1 MDAAFLCTNIKGEEN
16 MNNLCGTSPI
26 VGFRFTLSPMTSD
39 FVKVIKGALNKTDL
53 QNVWRHTDDVS
64 TVIRGRSEHVF
75 DVAKAVLAHAT
86 KGGTHV
92 SMSGTFSVGCPGDSE
107 GDNLLE
113 VTSEPANGR
122 MGSQYVSS
130 QFALYPLGDAQ
141 YMDII
146 YEEIAFAKER
156 GVFNDSMH
164 YASGI
169 HGEIEPVFAFY
180 ETTFNR
186 VREKT
191 SHVVMT
197 VTFSVNSPSHG
208 GRNDA

>member
-1 MDAAFLCTNIKGEEN
+1 
-16 MNNLCGTSPI
+16 MNNQCGTSPI

-39 FVKVIKGALNKTDL
+39 FVSVINGALKETNL

-75 DVAKAVLAHAT
+75 DVAKAVLSHAT
-86 KGGTHV
+86 KTGEHV
-92 SMSGTFSVGCPGDSE
+92 SMSGTFSVGCPGDTA
-107 GDNLLE
+107 GDNLLD
-113 VTSEPANGR
+113 VTTDPVNGPV
-122 MGSQYVSS
+122 STQYVSS
-130 QFALYPLGDAQ
+130 QFALYPLGDAK

-169 HGEIEPVFAFY
+169 HGDIEPVFSFY
-180 ETTFNR
+180 EATFDR
-186 VREKT
+186 VRAKT

-197 VTFSVNSPSHG
+197 VTFSVNSPSHE